1 MFSFGNSTNFL
12 PSRDK
17 RAGHQRHLEIFLI
30 IIPSSLHTDLT
41 SSHFPWL
48 PKWKANVP
56 SICTM
61 SRFIWGTNQYIIFW
75 DKQLPFFLIRDWI
88 VFLALQRGSQ
98 LFFVVFNRKVYSSP
112 LQAFPFLLLKCFS
125 YEVNHN
131 EVKQS
136 HIPHVHTSWPML
148 PLNGISF

>member
-17 RAGHQRHLEIFLI
+17 KAGHQRHLEIFLVI
-30 IIPSSLHTDLT
+30 VPSSLHTDLT

-56 SICTM
+56 SMCTM
-61 SRFIWGTNQYIIFW
+61 SCFIWGTNQYIIFW

-88 VFLALQRGSQ
+88 VFLALQRGFSIVFCFIQ
-98 LFFVVFNRKVYSSP
+98 QESVSFSFASISLSTTKMFF
-112 LQAFPFLLLKCFS
+112 L
-125 YEVNHN
+125 
-131 EVKQS
+131 
-136 HIPHVHTSWPML
+136 
-148 PLNGISF
+148 

>member
-88 VFLALQRGSQ
+88 VFLALQRGFSIVFCCIQ
-98 LFFVVFNRKVYSSP
+98 QESVFFSFASISLSTTKM
-112 LQAFPFLLLKCFS
+112 FFL
-125 YEVNHN
+125 
-131 EVKQS
+131 
-136 HIPHVHTSWPML
+136 
-148 PLNGISF
+148 